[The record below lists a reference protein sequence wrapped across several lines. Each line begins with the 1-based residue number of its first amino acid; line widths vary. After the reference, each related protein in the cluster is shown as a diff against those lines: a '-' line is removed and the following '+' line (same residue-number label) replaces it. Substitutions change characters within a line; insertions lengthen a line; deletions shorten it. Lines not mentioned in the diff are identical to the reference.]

1 MVCDRLTPDVRQS
14 RPADVLVADWERGR
28 PAAWDVTVTSPLTPA
43 LLNEVGMTASAAA
56 AFTEQHNHTPMIQ
69 LGGCVF
75 PWLSR
80 LMANGGVK
88 HTLLLLVWPLSLQS
102 VLLCRNVGS
111 LMTFMGD
118 LDWCCQGAW
127 QKLFWQESC
136 PNLLN
141 RKCLNL
147 S

>member
-69 LGGCVF
+69 LGWVCV
-75 PWLSR
+75 PLAVKTYGKWGSKAHTIITRLATQLAICASVPKRRVIDDLYGRLRLVLSR
-80 LMANGGVK
+80 CMAK
-88 HTLLLLVWPLSLQS
+88 AILARILPQP
-102 VLLCRNVGS
+102 
-111 LMTFMGD
+111 F
-118 LDWCCQGAW
+118 
-127 QKLFWQESC
+127 E
-136 PNLLN
+136 
-141 RKCLNL
+141 
-147 S
+147 